1 MHGGRGMISLIW
13 AQGLNGEIGLDNRLP
28 WSIPNDLKY
37 FKKITTGHTVVM
49 GRKTFESM
57 GCQLLP
63 NRKNVIITT
72 QEDYKAEGATVIN
85 YIDEIKSLEGEVFII
100 GGAKLF
106 ETTVDIADR
115 IYRTLIY
122 GSFDADTF
130 IGSDLEYERFANF
143 LLRPMY
149 TVCGI
154 GEKNSHAQAYQV
166 FDREVCNDEKTTD
179 LG

>member
-1 MHGGRGMISLIW
+1 MISLIW

-28 WSIPNDLKY
+28 WNIPNDLKY

-72 QEDYKAEGATVIN
+72 QEDYRVEGATVIN

-106 ETTVDIADR
+106 ETTVDIADK
-115 IYRTLIY
+115 IYKTTIL
-122 GSFDADTF
+122 GSFNADTY
-130 IGSDLEYERFANF
+130 ISSSMSEYIWDNF
-143 LLRPMY
+143 EQESNS
-149 TVCGI
+149 TVTACVRDD
-154 GEKNSHAQAYQV
+154 KNKHGQIYQV
-166 FDREVCNDEKTTD
+166 
-179 LG
+179 LGRIDH

>member
-1 MHGGRGMISLIW
+1 MISLIW

-28 WSIPNDLKY
+28 WYIPNDLRY

-72 QEDYKAEGATVIN
+72 QEDYKVEGATVIN
-85 YIDEIKSLEGEVFII
+85 YIDEIKNLEGEVFII
-100 GGAKLF
+100 GGAKLY

-122 GSFDADTF
+122 GFFDADTY
-130 IGSDLEYERFANF
+130 IGSDLEYERCANF
-143 LLRPMY
+143 LLRPVS
-149 TVCGI
+149 TVYGI
-154 GEKNSHAQAYQV
+154 DGKNAHAHAHQV
-166 FDREVCNDEKTTD
+166 FDRKVRNDEKTTN

>member
-1 MHGGRGMISLIW
+1 MISLIW

-28 WSIPNDLKY
+28 WNMPNDLKY

-115 IYRTLIY
+115 IYKTQIY
-122 GSFDADTF
+122 GLFNADAYM
-130 IGSDLEYERFANF
+130 SEQVQRYASKNFAPLQNP
-143 LLRPMY
+143 RI
-149 TVCGI
+149 VGVDD
-154 GEKNSHAQAYQV
+154 KNKHTQIYHV
-166 FDREVCNDEKTTD
+166 
-179 LG
+179 LGRIDH

>member
-28 WSIPNDLKY
+28 WNIPNDLKY

-106 ETTVDIADR
+106 ETTVDIAEYVYLTEIHGEFR
-115 IYRTLIY
+115 
-122 GSFDADTF
+122 ADTYT
-130 IGSDLEYERFANF
+130 SDELNWYLRENFTYIEPPVYSKYDDKNEYSQTYYKLERVGCFE
-143 LLRPMY
+143 
-149 TVCGI
+149 
-154 GEKNSHAQAYQV
+154 
-166 FDREVCNDEKTTD
+166 
-179 LG
+179 

>member
-1 MHGGRGMISLIW
+1 MISLIW

-28 WSIPNDLKY
+28 WNIPNDLKY

-72 QEDYKAEGATVIN
+72 QEDYRVEGATVIN

-106 ETTVDIADR
+106 ETTVDIADK

-122 GSFDADTF
+122 GFFEADTY
-130 IGSDLEYERFANF
+130 IGDEIGGYMHENFSVSQDTRLCGVDDKNEFAQ
-143 LLRPMY
+143 
-149 TVCGI
+149 I
-154 GEKNSHAQAYQV
+154 YQV
-166 FDREVCNDEKTTD
+166 
-179 LG
+179 LGRIDH